1 VNEKVKATDEFQ
13 ASTGE
18 HISAPDAAPGSR
30 QRIADSDLLLAMFR
44 TLIEYG
50 DLSVGLRSALEVV
63 CKFAGWDAG
72 MAWLPTEDKER
83 IKLSVW
89 WQVDDR
95 ALSDFIRTCRD
106 QSFLPNVGIVG
117 RVWAQATAEW
127 VSDLPAQDPEVF
139 PLVSFA
145 TRAGIKAVLGV
156 PMLHEDAVLG
166 VLLFYTEW
174 VKQEDEKLVQ
184 AVSRVASQLGFALH
198 HKLSQED
205 LRAHEA
211 SLRRR
216 RDELEIRVSERTV
229 QLQVANEALRAE
241 IFERK
246 RVQQEMETRV
256 RQQEAVTAIGARALS
271 DTSLGNVYKE
281 VCKTVTHTL
290 DVEFCKILEA
300 QFDGKTLLLRAG
312 SGWKEG
318 LIGTAMVDAGLHSQA
333 GYALQCNQSVVVEDL
348 AGEARFDPAALLL
361 DHGVVS
367 GLSVIIPGRERP
379 FGVLGAHT
387 SKRRKFKNEDVHF
400 LESVAH
406 ILSAAIQRGTSES
419 AIQKSEAWLRNLVA
433 TTQDAVVSIDR
444 RGCVVLFNQSAERI
458 FGYRAEEITGR
469 KVNTLMAEPYA
480 AEHDEYIERYERTGE
495 AKAIGQ
501 IRTVTAR
508 RKDGMLFPIELS
520 VTEIEIDENV
530 HYAAFIRDI
539 SDKVKLQKQL
549 VESEKLAAIGGTAA
563 KIGHE
568 IANPLNGIY
577 LTLQLIEQRLSRQ
590 ASVDER
596 VTGDVQRI
604 KKEIGRL
611 NQLVQEFRTLSR
623 QQDYHFRPMNVAPL
637 LNETLDLQQLVLEGR
652 SIIIN
657 RHIADDLPGVPVD
670 EDRMK
675 QALLNLIK
683 NAGEAMPNGGTLTVA
698 VTASDGSVAIDIK
711 DTGIGIAPGSDVF
724 QPFFTTKK
732 EGTGLGLII
741 VRQIIL
747 AHRGTIVYDSEPGA
761 GTTFHITLPR
771 MAAASSNR

>member
-1 VNEKVKATDEFQ
+1 MNEKVKATDESQ
-13 ASTGE
+13 PSTGAP
-18 HISAPDAAPGSR
+18 ISAPDAAPGTR
-30 QRIADSDLLLAMFR
+30 QRISDSDLLLAMYR

-50 DLSVGLRSALEVV
+50 DLSVGLGSALEVV

-72 MAWLPTEDKER
+72 MAWLPTEDKQR

-117 RVWAQATAEW
+117 RVWARGTAEW
-127 VSDLPAQDPEVF
+127 ISDLPAQNPEVF

-145 TRAGIKAVLGV
+145 TRAGVKAVLGV
-156 PMLHEDAVLG
+156 PMLHEDVVLG
-166 VLLFYTEW
+166 VLLFYTER
-174 VKQEDEKLVQ
+174 VKQEDEELVE

-211 SLRRR
+211 LLRRR

-229 QLQVANEALRAE
+229 QLKIANEALQAE

-256 RQQEAVTAIGARALS
+256 RQQEAVAAIGARALS

-281 VCKTVTHTL
+281 VCATVTRTL

-300 QFDGKTLLLRAG
+300 QPDSQNLLLRAG
-312 SGWKEG
+312 VGWKEG
-318 LIGTAMVDAGLHSQA
+318 LIGTATVDVGPHSQA
-333 GYALQCNQSVVVEDL
+333 GYALQCNQPVVVEDM

-419 AIQKSEAWLRNLVA
+419 AVQKSEAWLRNLVA

-458 FGYRAEEITGR
+458 FGYKAGEIVGR
-469 KVNTLMAEPYA
+469 KVNVLMGDPYA
-480 AEHDEYIERYERTGE
+480 AEHDGYIERYENTGE
-495 AKAIGQ
+495 PRAIGR

-508 RKDGMLFPIELS
+508 KKDGTLFPIELS
-520 VTEIEIDENV
+520 VTEIDIDQNV

-539 SDKVKLQKQL
+539 SDKVELQKQL
-549 VESEKLAAIGGTAA
+549 MESEKLAAIGGTAA

-577 LTLQLIEQRLSRQ
+577 LTLQLVEQRLSRQ

-596 VTGDVQRI
+596 VIADVTRI

-652 SIIIN
+652 S
-657 RHIADDLPGVPVD
+657 
-670 EDRMK
+670 
-675 QALLNLIK
+675 
-683 NAGEAMPNGGTLTVA
+683 
-698 VTASDGSVAIDIK
+698 
-711 DTGIGIAPGSDVF
+711 
-724 QPFFTTKK
+724 
-732 EGTGLGLII
+732 
-741 VRQIIL
+741 
-747 AHRGTIVYDSEPGA
+747 
-761 GTTFHITLPR
+761 
-771 MAAASSNR
+771 

>member
-1 VNEKVKATDEFQ
+1 
-13 ASTGE
+13 
-18 HISAPDAAPGSR
+18 
-30 QRIADSDLLLAMFR
+30 
-44 TLIEYG
+44 
-50 DLSVGLRSALEVV
+50 
-63 CKFAGWDAG
+63 
-72 MAWLPTEDKER
+72 
-83 IKLSVW
+83 
-89 WQVDDR
+89 
-95 ALSDFIRTCRD
+95 
-106 QSFLPNVGIVG
+106 
-117 RVWAQATAEW
+117 
-127 VSDLPAQDPEVF
+127 
-139 PLVSFA
+139 
-145 TRAGIKAVLGV
+145 
-156 PMLHEDAVLG
+156 MLHEDAVLG
-166 VLLFYTEW
+166 VLLFYTER
-174 VKQEDEKLVQ
+174 VKQEDEELVQ
-184 AVSRVASQLGFALH
+184 AVSRLASQLGFALH

-211 SLRRR
+211 LLQRSH
-216 RDELEIRVSERTV
+216 DELEIRVSERTV
-229 QLQVANEALRAE
+229 QLKIANEALHAE

-256 RQQEAVTAIGARALS
+256 RQQEAVAAIGARALS

-281 VCKTVTHTL
+281 VCETVTHTL

-300 QFDGKTLLLRAG
+300 QFDGKTLLLRGG

-318 LIGTAMVDAGLHSQA
+318 LIGTAMVDAGQHSQA
-333 GYALQCNQSVVVEDL
+333 GYALQCNQPVVVEDL

-406 ILSAAIQRGTSES
+406 ILSAAIQRATSES

-458 FGYRAEEITGR
+458 FGYRAEEIIGR

-480 AEHDEYIERYERTGE
+480 AEHDEYIERYEKTRE

-539 SDKVKLQKQL
+539 SDKVELQKQL

-596 VTGDVQRI
+596 VTGDVLRI

-623 QQDYHFRPMNVAPL
+623 QQDYHFRPVNLAPL
-637 LNETLDLQQLVLEGR
+637 LNETLDLQQPVLEAR
-652 SIIIN
+652 SIVIS
-657 RHIADDLPGVPVD
+657 RHIADDLPGVSVD

-683 NAGEAMPNGGTLTVA
+683 NASEAMPNGGTLTVA
-698 VTASDGSVAIDIK
+698 VTASDGSVAIHIK
-711 DTGIGIAPGSDVF
+711 DTGIGIAPGSDIF

-747 AHRGTIVYDSEPGA
+747 AHRGTIVYDSEPGE

>member
-1 VNEKVKATDEFQ
+1 
-13 ASTGE
+13 
-18 HISAPDAAPGSR
+18 
-30 QRIADSDLLLAMFR
+30 
-44 TLIEYG
+44 
-50 DLSVGLRSALEVV
+50 
-63 CKFAGWDAG
+63 
-72 MAWLPTEDKER
+72 
-83 IKLSVW
+83 
-89 WQVDDR
+89 
-95 ALSDFIRTCRD
+95 
-106 QSFLPNVGIVG
+106 
-117 RVWAQATAEW
+117 
-127 VSDLPAQDPEVF
+127 
-139 PLVSFA
+139 
-145 TRAGIKAVLGV
+145 
-156 PMLHEDAVLG
+156 MLHEDAVLG
-166 VLLFYTEW
+166 VLLFYTER
-174 VKQEDEKLVQ
+174 VKQEDEELVQ
-184 AVSRVASQLGFALH
+184 AVSRLASQLGFALH

-211 SLRRR
+211 LLQRSH
-216 RDELEIRVSERTV
+216 DELEIRVSERTV
-229 QLQVANEALRAE
+229 QLKIANEALHAE

-256 RQQEAVTAIGARALS
+256 RQQEAVAAIGARALS

-281 VCKTVTHTL
+281 VCETVTHTL

-300 QFDGKTLLLRAG
+300 QFDGKTLLLRGG

-318 LIGTAMVDAGLHSQA
+318 LIGTAMVDAGQHSQA
-333 GYALQCNQSVVVEDL
+333 GYALQCNQPVVVEDL

-458 FGYRAEEITGR
+458 FGYRAEEIIGR

-480 AEHDEYIERYERTGE
+480 AEHDEYIERYEKTRE

-539 SDKVKLQKQL
+539 SDKVELQKQL

-596 VTGDVQRI
+596 VTGDVLRI

-623 QQDYHFRPMNVAPL
+623 QQDYHFRPMNLAPL
-637 LNETLDLQQLVLEGR
+637 LNETLDLQQPVLEAR
-652 SIIIN
+652 SIVIS

-698 VTASDGSVAIDIK
+698 VTASDGSVAIHIK
-711 DTGIGIAPGSDVF
+711 DTGIGIAPGSDIF

-747 AHRGTIVYDSEPGA
+747 AHRGTIVYDSEPGE

>member
-1 VNEKVKATDEFQ
+1 
-13 ASTGE
+13 
-18 HISAPDAAPGSR
+18 
-30 QRIADSDLLLAMFR
+30 
-44 TLIEYG
+44 
-50 DLSVGLRSALEVV
+50 
-63 CKFAGWDAG
+63 
-72 MAWLPTEDKER
+72 
-83 IKLSVW
+83 
-89 WQVDDR
+89 
-95 ALSDFIRTCRD
+95 
-106 QSFLPNVGIVG
+106 
-117 RVWAQATAEW
+117 
-127 VSDLPAQDPEVF
+127 
-139 PLVSFA
+139 
-145 TRAGIKAVLGV
+145 
-156 PMLHEDAVLG
+156 MLHEDAVLG
-166 VLLFYTEW
+166 VLLFYTER
-174 VKQEDEKLVQ
+174 VKQEDEELVQ
-184 AVSRVASQLGFALH
+184 AVSRLASQLGFALH

-211 SLRRR
+211 LLQRSH
-216 RDELEIRVSERTV
+216 DELEIRVSERTV
-229 QLQVANEALRAE
+229 QLKIANEALHAE

-256 RQQEAVTAIGARALS
+256 RQQEAVAAIGARALS

-281 VCKTVTHTL
+281 VCETVTHTL

-300 QFDGKTLLLRAG
+300 QFDGKTLLLRGG

-318 LIGTAMVDAGLHSQA
+318 LIGTAMVDAGQHSQA
-333 GYALQCNQSVVVEDL
+333 GYALQCNQPVVVEDL

-406 ILSAAIQRGTSES
+406 ILSAAIQRATSES

-458 FGYRAEEITGR
+458 FGYRAEEIIGR

-480 AEHDEYIERYERTGE
+480 AEHDEYIERYEKTRE

-539 SDKVKLQKQL
+539 SDKVELQKQL

-596 VTGDVQRI
+596 VTGDVLRI

-623 QQDYHFRPMNVAPL
+623 QQDYHFRPVNLAPL
-637 LNETLDLQQLVLEGR
+637 LNETLDLQQPVLEAR
-652 SIIIN
+652 SIVIS
-657 RHIADDLPGVPVD
+657 RHIADDLPWVLVD

-698 VTASDGSVAIDIK
+698 VTASDGSVAIHIK
-711 DTGIGIAPGSDVF
+711 DTGIGIAPGSDIF

-747 AHRGTIVYDSEPGA
+747 AHRGTIVYHSEPGA

>member
-1 VNEKVKATDEFQ
+1 
-13 ASTGE
+13 
-18 HISAPDAAPGSR
+18 
-30 QRIADSDLLLAMFR
+30 
-44 TLIEYG
+44 
-50 DLSVGLRSALEVV
+50 
-63 CKFAGWDAG
+63 
-72 MAWLPTEDKER
+72 
-83 IKLSVW
+83 
-89 WQVDDR
+89 
-95 ALSDFIRTCRD
+95 
-106 QSFLPNVGIVG
+106 
-117 RVWAQATAEW
+117 
-127 VSDLPAQDPEVF
+127 
-139 PLVSFA
+139 
-145 TRAGIKAVLGV
+145 
-156 PMLHEDAVLG
+156 MLHEDAVLG
-166 VLLFYTEW
+166 VLLFYTGR
-174 VKQEDEKLVQ
+174 VKQEDEELVQ

-198 HKLSQED
+198 HKLSQAD
-205 LRAHEA
+205 LRAPEA
-211 SLRRR
+211 ILRRR
-216 RDELEIRVSERTV
+216 RDELEIAVSERTV
-229 QLQVANEALRAE
+229 QLKIANEALQAE

-256 RQQEAVTAIGARALS
+256 RQQEAVAAIGARALS

-318 LIGTAMVDAGLHSQA
+318 LIGTAIVDAGPHSQA
-333 GYALQCNQSVVVEDL
+333 GYALQCNQPVVVEDL
-348 AGEARFDPAALLL
+348 ASEARFDPAALLL

-387 SKRRKFKNEDVHF
+387 SKRRKFKNEDAHF

-444 RGCVVLFNQSAERI
+444 RGCIVLFNQSAERI
-458 FGYRAEEITGR
+458 FGYRAEEIIGR

-539 SDKVKLQKQL
+539 SDKVELQKQL

-596 VTGDVQRI
+596 VTGDVLRI

-623 QQDYHFRPMNVAPL
+623 QQDYHFRPMNLAPL
-637 LNETLDLQQLVLEGR
+637 LNETLDLQQLVLEAR
-652 SIIIN
+652 SIVIS
-657 RHIADDLPGVPVD
+657 RDIADDLPWVLVD

-698 VTASDGSVAIDIK
+698 ARASDGSVAIHIK

-747 AHRGTIVYDSEPGA
+747 AHRGTIVYDSEPGE

>member
-1 VNEKVKATDEFQ
+1 
-13 ASTGE
+13 
-18 HISAPDAAPGSR
+18 
-30 QRIADSDLLLAMFR
+30 
-44 TLIEYG
+44 
-50 DLSVGLRSALEVV
+50 
-63 CKFAGWDAG
+63 
-72 MAWLPTEDKER
+72 
-83 IKLSVW
+83 
-89 WQVDDR
+89 
-95 ALSDFIRTCRD
+95 
-106 QSFLPNVGIVG
+106 
-117 RVWAQATAEW
+117 
-127 VSDLPAQDPEVF
+127 
-139 PLVSFA
+139 
-145 TRAGIKAVLGV
+145 
-156 PMLHEDAVLG
+156 MLHEDAVLG
-166 VLLFYTEW
+166 VLLFYTGR
-174 VKQEDEKLVQ
+174 VKQEDEELVQ
-184 AVSRVASQLGFALH
+184 AVSQVASQLGFALH
-198 HKLSQED
+198 HKLSQAD
-205 LRAHEA
+205 LRAPEA
-211 SLRRR
+211 ILRRR
-216 RDELEIRVSERTV
+216 RDELEIAVSERTV
-229 QLQVANEALRAE
+229 QLKIANEALQAE

-256 RQQEAVTAIGARALS
+256 RQQEAVAAIGARALS

-318 LIGTAMVDAGLHSQA
+318 LIGTAIVDAGPHSQA
-333 GYALQCNQSVVVEDL
+333 GYALQCNQPVVVEDL

-387 SKRRKFKNEDVHF
+387 SKRRKFKNEDAHF

-444 RGCVVLFNQSAERI
+444 RGCIVLFNQSAERI
-458 FGYRAEEITGR
+458 FGYRAEEIIGR

-539 SDKVKLQKQL
+539 SDKVELQKQL

-596 VTGDVQRI
+596 VTGDVLRI

-623 QQDYHFRPMNVAPL
+623 QQDYHFRPMNLAPL
-637 LNETLDLQQLVLEGR
+637 LNETLDLQQLVLEAR
-652 SIIIN
+652 SIVIS
-657 RHIADDLPGVPVD
+657 RDIADDLPWVLVD

-698 VTASDGSVAIDIK
+698 ARASDGSVAIHIK

-747 AHRGTIVYDSEPGA
+747 AHRGTIVYDSEPGE